1 MSTPRDL
8 NGSTSVDQGPSS
20 RRGPPGSLTLE
31 SLDERLG
38 HVERHVEDLTGAES
52 SLPEELTN
60 IRRIAAAQSGLIE
73 ELTKLTRES
82 VEQGK
87 ANGVAIAKLT
97 EVIGESPDSAL
108 DKAGTG
114 LRKQVADLVVKSKAP
129 TIVTAIG
136 GAGMGIYAIY
146 QIVKALGIVH

>member
-8 NGSTSVDQGPSS
+8 NGSSSVDQGPSS
-20 RRGPPGSLTLE
+20 RRGLPGSLTLE

-38 HVERHVEDLTGAES
+38 HVERHVEDLTAAES
-52 SLPEELTN
+52 SLPEELLN
-60 IRRIAAAQSGLIE
+60 IRRVASAQAGLIE
-73 ELTKLTRES
+73 ELGKLVKEN
-82 VEQGK
+82 VEQSK
-87 ANGVAIAKLT
+87 ANGAALVKLT

-108 DKAGTG
+108 DKAGSG

-136 GAGMGIYAIY
+136 GAGMGIYAIW
-146 QIVKALGIVH
+146 QILHAIGVVK